1 MTAAALAGLA
11 GLALVDSTSFGTLV
25 LPLMMLLAPR
35 VRTRNLVVYLL
46 TITVFYFAV
55 GLALLAGAR
64 AAFEAIGP
72 ALETTPVYVG
82 QLALGVALFAL
93 SFVVDPKAIAK
104 RRAKRGL
111 PPSEPGAW
119 RRRVLGPEASIG
131 TVMGM
136 ALLAGLVEVASMLP
150 YLAAVGILVAAGL
163 PVVTSTAV
171 LTGYVLLMI
180 APVVVL
186 FAVRRA
192 AGTRIEPRLRRIEA
206 WLNRHTSGSTAWIV
220 GIIGLLL
227 AANAIGVLATRGL
240 L

>member
-1 MTAAALAGLA
+1 MGPMMTAVALAGLA
-11 GLALVDSTSFGTLV
+11 GLALVGSTSFGTFV
-25 LPLMMLLAPR
+25 LPLMMLLAPQ

-46 TITVFYFAV
+46 TIAVFYFAV

-64 AAFEAIGP
+64 AAAEAIGP
-72 ALETTPVYVG
+72 ALQSTPAYVV
-82 QLALGVALFAL
+82 QLALGVVLFVL
-93 SFVVDPKAIAK
+93 SFVIDPKAVAK
-104 RRAKRGL
+104 RRAARGL
-111 PPSEPGAW
+111 PPREPEAW
-119 RRRVLGPEASIG
+119 RRRVLGPDASVG

-171 LTGYVLLMI
+171 LAGYVLLMI

-192 AGTRIEPRLRRIEA
+192 AGTRIEPRLRRIE
-206 WLNRHTSGSTAWIV
+206 
-220 GIIGLLL
+220 
-227 AANAIGVLATRGL
+227 
-240 L
+240 